1 MKRNHYSHTP
11 TVYHKVLAKMEH
23 HKGQGGLSFR
33 VGYASKRFFGDLKT
47 VFIIF
52 LEWIVFGLTEK

>member
-1 MKRNHYSHTP
+1 MVTLLLSITRFSQRWNII
-11 TVYHKVLAKMEH
+11 
-23 HKGQGGLSFR
+23 KGRGGLSFR